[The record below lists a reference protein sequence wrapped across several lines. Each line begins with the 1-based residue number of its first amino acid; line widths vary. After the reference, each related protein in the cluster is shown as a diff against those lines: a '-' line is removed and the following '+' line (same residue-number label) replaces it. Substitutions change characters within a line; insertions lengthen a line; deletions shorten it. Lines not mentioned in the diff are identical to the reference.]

1 MITIA
6 QLINTAS
13 QSTASYLALLT
24 QANKGGTRHSAS
36 NVRPSPKN
44 VALVG
49 NQSWPVILC
58 ELPKH
63 EKFPPDSG
71 AIFVSSSHPGKQIG
85 AQILDY
91 DSRSG
96 RAEIAVEEMPSGE
109 EGELVIDFKWLIKRC
124 LDWLTKNGSNI
135 SNPFLLPTCDSVHF
149 RPAVSHVSLSGEQS
163 DAIQSLL
170 SNPVGYVWGPP
181 GTGKTRHVLAETVAS
196 LIGAGKRVI
205 VTAPTNL
212 AVDNAL
218 DAVLRL
224 SCVPDHQILRL
235 GIPSPDFSLN
245 WPECCE
251 EKALQGKLKELEA
264 HALLIAKRMDSRR
277 RSEELDGLIR
287 EQKEIADI
295 FSKLEGDAD
304 EACLEMNRQ
313 ISEVENRLS
322 VATNACRLTEQKIG
336 EKRTALASLKL
347 DELRNGI
354 AALEVDQMNL
364 VAARQSLEKELGNI
378 GWLTR
383 VFTKKRGDLER
394 RRSEIDRR
402 IADVEGTLKSQRQ
415 RSGVLESQGA
425 KLQAEIAVLEPELLS
440 FLTARQ
446 EGELAQNQL
455 TTNLHQLIER
465 QNLAKTESDEAGGK
479 LKQMLREQEELM
491 SFGELPD
498 ESAIASLGAE
508 LIAVRKKM
516 AKITQ
521 DLSQK
526 LVLGMTLDGFIG
538 LTMNQALHFDH
549 IVVDEAGYAPLAKV
563 LPLLIQGCPISL
575 LGDHRQLPP
584 IYEGKKDV
592 LSESYW
598 GVSALYLEEAFQSG
612 IGDDPQ
618 QMVIFAQKDPRFQ
631 KMHRNQLTMS
641 YRFGPELADLLDRHF
656 YKIGLRSHG
665 STGTDMRS
673 RNCPQTGPVSSP
685 SREKRENPAEA
696 NRVMKAVKSWVEWEP
711 DSDKG
716 TLAILTPYTKQVR
729 LIQDS
734 LKSLG
739 KSNDIKTWKARE
751 WEDYGK
757 IEVMTVHRSQGREWD
772 TVFFSASDTG
782 RLAGNGPFLADTSCH
797 EGKLVVN
804 TAISRSK
811 KYLRFFFDRQ
821 YWKDRAMPSLLS
833 EVAESDLRVQ
843 KASLFQSTAW
853 GNDTHLSNIE

>member
-1 MITIA
+1 MIAIA

-24 QANKGGTRHSAS
+24 QAGKGATRHSAS

-44 VALVG
+44 VALIG

-71 AIFVSSSHPGKQIG
+71 AIFVSSCHPGKQIG

-96 RAEIAVEEMPSGE
+96 RAEIAVEEIPSGE

-135 SNPFLLPTCDSVHF
+135 CNPFLLPTRHSVQI
-149 RPAVSHVSLSGEQS
+149 RPAMSHVSLSDEQS

-170 SNPVGYVWGPP
+170 SKPVGYVWGPP

-196 LIGAGKRVI
+196 LIGAGKRVL

-251 EKALQGKLKELEA
+251 EKALQGKLNELEA
-264 HALLIAKRMDSRR
+264 HALLIVKRMDSRR
-277 RSEELDGLIR
+277 RSEELEGLIG
-287 EQKEIADI
+287 EQKEIADR
-295 FSKLEGDAD
+295 FSKLESELDG
-304 EACLEMNRQ
+304 ACLGMNRQ

-322 VATNACRLTEQKIG
+322 DATNDCHRTEKEIG
-336 EKRTALASLKL
+336 ERRTTLASMKL

-354 AALEVDQMNL
+354 AALEVDQMSL
-364 VAARQSLEKELGNI
+364 VAERQSLEKELGNI
-378 GWLTR
+378 GWMTR
-383 VFTKKRGDLER
+383 MFTRKRGVLEYR
-394 RRSEIDRR
+394 KNEIDSR
-402 IADVEGTLKSQRQ
+402 IAEVEGTLKSQRQ
-415 RSGVLESQGA
+415 RSEVLETQGA
-425 KLQAEIAVLEPELLS
+425 KLQAEIAVLEPELIS
-440 FLTARQ
+440 FLAVRQ
-446 EGELAQNQL
+446 ESELTKNQL
-455 TTNLHQLIER
+455 AADLHQLIER
-465 QNLAKTESDEAGGK
+465 QNLARAESDEAGGK
-479 LKQMLREQEELM
+479 LKQMLSEQEELM
-491 SFGELPD
+491 FFGELPD
-498 ESAIASLGAE
+498 EFAIASLGTE
-508 LIAVRKKM
+508 LIAVRAKM

-526 LVLGMTLDGFIG
+526 LMLGMTLDGFIG

-549 IVVDEAGYAPLAKV
+549 IVVDEAGYAPLAKI

-584 IYEGKKDV
+584 IYEGKNDWGKNDV
-592 LSESYW
+592 LSECYW
-598 GVSALYLEEAFQSG
+598 GVSALYLEEAFQPG
-612 IGDDPQ
+612 TGDDPQ
-618 QMVIFAQKDPRFQ
+618 EMVSCAQKDPSFQ

-641 YRFGPELADLLDRHF
+641 YRFGPELAELLDRHF

-665 STGTDMRS
+665 STGTDIRS
-673 RNCPQTGPVSSP
+673 RDCPPSLPSIPALPVN
-685 SREKRENPAEA
+685 RQNGAEA
-696 NRVMKAVKSWVEWEP
+696 NRVMKAVKSWVEWKP

-716 TLAILTPYTKQVR
+716 TLAILTPYKAQVR
-729 LIQDS
+729 LIRDS
-734 LKSLG
+734 LKNLG
-739 KSNDIKTWKARE
+739 KSNDVKIWQTRE
-751 WEDYGK
+751 WEDFGK

-782 RLAGNGPFLADTSCH
+782 RLAGNGPFLADTSLH
-797 EGKLVVN
+797 QGKLVVN

-821 YWKDRAMPSLLS
+821 FWKGRAVSSLLT
-833 EVAESDLRVQ
+833 EVAQ
-843 KASLFQSTAW
+843 W
-853 GNDTHLSNIE
+853 N

>member
-1 MITIA
+1 MIAIA

-24 QANKGGTRHSAS
+24 QAGKGATRHSAS

-44 VALVG
+44 VALIG

-71 AIFVSSSHPGKQIG
+71 AIFVSANHPGKQIG

-96 RAEIAVEEMPSGE
+96 RAQIAVEEMPPGQ

-135 SNPFLLPTCDSVHF
+135 CNPFLLPTRHSVQI
-149 RPAVSHVSLSGEQS
+149 RPAVSHVSLSDEQS

-170 SNPVGYVWGPP
+170 SKPVGYVWGPP

-196 LIGAGKRVI
+196 LIGAGKRVL

-251 EKALQGKLKELEA
+251 EKALQGKLNELEA
-264 HALLIAKRMDSRR
+264 HALLIVKRMDSRR

-287 EQKEIADI
+287 EQKEIADR
-295 FSKLEGDAD
+295 FSKLEDEMD

-313 ISEVENRLS
+313 VSEVENRLS
-322 VATNACRLTEQKIG
+322 VATNDCRRTEQEIEK
-336 EKRTALASLKL
+336 KRTALASLKL
-347 DELRNGI
+347 DEQRNGI
-354 AALEVDQMNL
+354 AALEADQMNL
-364 VAARQSLEKELGNI
+364 VAERQSLEKELGNI

-383 VFTKKRGDLER
+383 ILTKKRGDLER
-394 RRSEIDRR
+394 RRNEVDSR
-402 IADVEGTLKSQRQ
+402 IANVEGTLKSQRQ
-415 RSGVLESQGA
+415 RSEVLKTQGA
-425 KLQAEIAVLEPELLS
+425 KLQAQIAVLEPELLS
-440 FLTARQ
+440 FFAVRQ
-446 EGELAQNQL
+446 ESELMKNQL
-455 TTNLHQLIER
+455 DVDLHQLMER
-465 QNLAKTESDEAGGK
+465 QNLARAESDEAGGK
-479 LKQMLREQEELM
+479 LKLMLSEQEELM
-491 SFGELPD
+491 SSGELPD
-498 ESAIASLGAE
+498 EFAIASLGTE
-508 LIAVRKKM
+508 LIAIRAKM
-516 AKITQ
+516 VKITQ

-549 IVVDEAGYAPLAKV
+549 IVVDEAGYAPLAKI

-584 IYEGKKDV
+584 IYEGNKNV
-592 LSESYW
+592 LSECYW
-598 GVSALYLEEAFQSG
+598 GVSALYLEEAFQPG
-612 IGDDPQ
+612 TGDDPQ
-618 QMVIFAQKDPRFQ
+618 EMVICAQKDPSFQ

-665 STGTDMRS
+665 STGTDIRS
-673 RNCPQTGPVSSP
+673 RDCPPSILSISAHPV
-685 SREKRENPAEA
+685 NWQNGAEA
-696 NRVMKAVKSWVEWEP
+696 KRVMRAVKSWVEWKP

-716 TLAILTPYTKQVR
+716 TLAILTPYKAQVR
-729 LIQDS
+729 LIRDS
-734 LKSLG
+734 LKDLG
-739 KSNDIKTWKARE
+739 KSNDVKIWQTRE
-751 WEDYGK
+751 WEDFGR

-782 RLAGNGPFLADTSCH
+782 RLAGNGPFLADTSRH
-797 EGKLVVN
+797 QGKLVVN

-821 YWKDRAMPSLLS
+821 FWKGRAVPSLLT
-833 EVAESDLRVQ
+833 EVAQWNSRVPN
-843 KASLFQSTAW
+843 ASP
-853 GNDTHLSNIE
+853 D

>member
-1 MITIA
+1 MIAIA
-6 QLINTAS
+6 NLINTAS

-24 QANKGGTRHSAS
+24 QAGKGQARHRAS
-36 NVRPSPKN
+36 NVRPSPKK
-44 VALVG
+44 VALIG

-71 AIFVSSSHPGKQIG
+71 AIFVSSSHPGKQID

-91 DSRSG
+91 DRRSG
-96 RAEIAVEEMPSGE
+96 RTELAVEEIPSGQ

-135 SNPFLLPTCDSVHF
+135 SNPFLLPSRLSDQI
-149 RPAVSHVSLSGEQS
+149 RPALSHVSLSGEQS

-170 SNPVGYVWGPP
+170 SKPVGYVWGPP
-181 GTGKTRHVLAETVAS
+181 GTGKTRHVLSETVAN
-196 LIGAGKRVI
+196 LIGAGKRVL

-218 DAVLRL
+218 DAILRL
-224 SCVPDHQILRL
+224 SCVADHQILRL

-251 EKALQGKLKELEA
+251 ENALQGKLNELEA

-287 EQKEIADI
+287 GQKEIADI
-295 FSKLEGDAD
+295 LSKLEA
-304 EACLEMNRQ
+304 ELNESCLEINRH
-313 ISEVENRLS
+313 IREVENRIS
-322 VATNACRLTEQKIG
+322 NATNDYHRTEKEIE
-336 EKRTALASLKL
+336 EKRTARASLNL
-347 DELRNGI
+347 YELRNGI
-354 AALEVDQMNL
+354 AALEVDQINL
-364 VAARQSLEKELGNI
+364 VTERQSLEKELGKI
-378 GWLTR
+378 SWLTR
-383 VFTKKRGDLER
+383 MFTKKRGALEHR
-394 RRSEIDRR
+394 RNRIDSRISE
-402 IADVEGTLKSQRQ
+402 VEGTLKSQRQ
-415 RSGVLESQGA
+415 RSEILESQGA
-425 KLQAEIAVLEPELLS
+425 KLQEEIALLEPNLLS

-446 EGELAQNQL
+446 ESELIRNQL
-455 TTNLHQLIER
+455 ATELYQLIER
-465 QNLAKTESDEAGGK
+465 TNLARTESDEASGK
-479 LKQMLREQEELM
+479 LKQMLSEQEEL
-491 SFGELPD
+491 
-498 ESAIASLGAE
+498 ASLGDLPDKSAIDSLEAE
-508 LIAVRKKM
+508 LIEVRAKM
-516 AKITQ
+516 SKITQ

-584 IYEGKKDV
+584 IYEGKDDMGKNDV
-592 LSESYW
+592 LSECYW
-598 GVSALYLEEAFQSG
+598 GVSALYLEEAFQCG

-618 QMVIFAQKDPRFQ
+618 QMIICAQKDPRFQ
-631 KMHRNQLTMS
+631 NMHRNQLTVS
-641 YRFGPELADLLDRHF
+641 FRFGPELAELLDRHF

-665 STGTDMRS
+665 TTGTDIRS
-673 RNCPQTGPVSSP
+673 KDCPP
-685 SREKRENPAEA
+685 SARSVLPLPANRQNPAEVD
-696 NRVMKAVKSWVEWEP
+696 RVMKAVRSWVEWAPE
-711 DSDKG
+711 SDKG
-716 TLAILTPYTKQVR
+716 TLAILTPYKNQVQ
-729 LIQDS
+729 LIQNS
-734 LKSLG
+734 LRGLEQ
-739 KSNDIKTWKARE
+739 SNVLRSWKTRE
-751 WEDYGK
+751 WEDLAK

-782 RLAGNGPFLADTSCH
+782 RLAGNRPFLADTSCH
-797 EGKLVVN
+797 KGELVVN

-821 YWKDRAMPSLLS
+821 FWKDRAVPSLLT
-833 EVAESDLRVQ
+833 EVA
-843 KASLFQSTAW
+843 KANSRNAKVIP
-853 GNDTHLSNIE
+853 D